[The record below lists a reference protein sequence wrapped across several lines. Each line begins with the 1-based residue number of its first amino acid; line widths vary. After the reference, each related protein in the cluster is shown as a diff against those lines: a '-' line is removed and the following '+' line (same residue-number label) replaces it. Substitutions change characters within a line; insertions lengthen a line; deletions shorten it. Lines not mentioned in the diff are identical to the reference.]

1 MFQQHARPEWGS
13 DTAGPGAQAGRTA
26 KRRFEALK
34 VLATVDDIAGRLDS
48 IPYPA
53 RANVE
58 FLLLDIRTQLR
69 ADHPDPAKLRAT
81 LMAVQRLLSTSQA
94 SRGRWAEQ
102 LADRPAPLSDPE
114 GLHPS
119 GPRHGRGWVAGLLVC
134 AGLMAGGWMLL
145 PVEGVETVRTM
156 LFPAQP
162 PSTQLLPPQ
171 ALPPQALPAQLPPAR
186 TVPFAGSNSIPPA
199 QAPSPRSPMPAPEP
213 GPGPDEPRPEARLPG
228 AAPATPAPTGEQAAS
243 GAEARAEPRR
253 VEEPVLATP
262 VIARIAMRQA
272 GNLRSQ
278 PRNQSQVL
286 RTLPRGTP
294 LSVFG
299 EALGGWYQVGADRP
313 WGWVHSSLTD
323 RPR

>member
-1 MFQQHARPEWGS
+1 MFQQDARPGWGS
-13 DTAGPGAQAGRTA
+13 DTAEPDAQAGQTA

-58 FLLLDIRTQLR
+58 FLLLDIRTQLQ

-114 GLHPS
+114 GSHPPAS
-119 GPRHGRGWVAGLLVC
+119 RPGRGWLAGLLVC
-134 AGLMAGGWMLL
+134 AGVMAGGWMLL
-145 PVEGVETVRTM
+145 PGQGVEAVRTM
-156 LFPAQP
+156 LSPAPTQPLPPQPLPPQAFPAQP
-162 PSTQLLPPQ
+162 V
-171 ALPPQALPAQLPPAR
+171 PAR
-186 TVPFAGSNSIPPA
+186 PVPSAISGSIPPA
-199 QAPSPRSPMPAPEP
+199 PET
-213 GPGPDEPRPEARLPG
+213 GPGTDEPRPGARLPA
-228 AAPATPAPTGEQAAS
+228 AAPVAPEPADER
-243 GAEARAEPRR
+243 GAPGTEARVEPRR
-253 VEEPVLATP
+253 AEEP

-272 GNLRSQ
+272 GNLRTE

-286 RTLPRGTP
+286 RTLPRGTA
-294 LSVFG
+294 LSVFR
-299 EALGGWYQVGADRP
+299 EALGGWYQVGADQP